1 MSDNNSIQIKKS
13 GIEGMGVFATM
24 DFKKGDLVYSFQKG
38 KIVGVADIQN
48 ILEQEKRYL
57 DKIGDD
63 EFEIIE
69 PPARYVNHSC
79 DPNVSEKERVAY
91 ALRDVQNGEE
101 ITIDYDKI
109 AYLEKPFEC
118 HCGFKNCRGLVR
130 GRQ

>member
-1 MSDNNSIQIKKS
+1 MRNDNSIEIKKS
-13 GIEGMGVFATM
+13 GIEGLGVFAARAL
-24 DFKKGDLVYSFQKG
+24 KSGEIVYSFKKG
-38 KIVGVADIQN
+38 KIVSKSEIQSVS
-48 ILEQEKRYL
+48 EKEKRYL

-79 DPNVSEKERVAY
+79 NPNVAEKERTAY
-91 ALRDVQNGEE
+91 ALKDIKKGEE

-118 HCGFKNCRGLVR
+118 HCGSKNCRGFAQ
-130 GRQ
+130 GRK